1 MIIERLI
8 IDGLMVLH
16 PRRFSDSRGYFFE
29 TFNALKYAELLGD
42 DVKFVQDNV
51 SVSKKNVL
59 RGLHFQSPPAAQGK
73 LVSVLQGKV
82 IDVAVDLR
90 KNSKTYGQHAAIE
103 LSADNGLQ
111 FWIPAGFA
119 HGFAALEE
127 NTIFSYKCTELYSP
141 QNEATIMWNDPE
153 LNIDW
158 GLENP
163 IVSEKDGLGLD
174 FTTFASPF

>member
-1 MIIERLI
+1 MIVENLH
-8 IDGLMVLH
+8 IDGLVVLH

-29 TFNALKYAELLGD
+29 TFNAVKYAELLGD

-90 KNSKTYGQHAAIE
+90 KNSKTYGQHVALEI
-103 LSADNGLQ
+103 SAENGIQ
-111 FWIPAGFA
+111 FWIPEGFA
-119 HGFAALEE
+119 HGFAVLEE
-127 NTIFSYKCTELYSP
+127 NTIFSYKCTKLYSP
-141 QNEATIMWNDPE
+141 ENEVTIMWNDIN
-153 LNIDW
+153 LQIDW
-158 GLENP
+158 GIDNP
-163 IVSEKDGLGLD
+163 IVSDKDGSGLN
-174 FTTFASPF
+174 FTTFVTQF